1 VDRFCAAP
9 GCWCRPRQCCCVPI
23 PSILRAMTPDHA
35 ANAWDPLR
43 HSKQEW
49 ISTIHHGAPLTS
61 CMPGLRGIC
70 LLHFGFGSDTG
81 RAVLLLH
88 HDCFHLQ
95 AGMHINSELSAY
107 ASSTKHV
114 TRRAVTLHTSMR
126 VRSGIACRRS
136 SALAAKSQK
145 ACVCSPGWRPQHAR
159 LSPAYTANEVSSIRL
174 IKNP

>member
-1 VDRFCAAP
+1 MCLTLPLFPALALLVRCLFSLLSSALSSERHIFHRCVRAPCGPLLFCS
-9 GCWCRPRQCCCVPI
+9 RMLVPP
-23 PSILRAMTPDHA
+23 PSVLLCPYPSMLRAMTPDHA

-70 LLHFGFGSDTG
+70 LLHFRYGSDTG

-88 HDCFHLQ
+88 HDCFYLQ
-95 AGMHINSELSAY
+95 AGMHVNSELSAY

-114 TRRAVTLHTSMR
+114 TGEQSLFIHP
-126 VRSGIACRRS
+126 
-136 SALAAKSQK
+136 
-145 ACVCSPGWRPQHAR
+145 CVS
-159 LSPAYTANEVSSIRL
+159 EVA
-174 IKNP
+174 